1 MELIEIE
8 SVKNGMWMSL
18 IDALQEDVTEKML
31 ICRRREI
38 ICQDNVIASGL
49 LAYEFIE
56 EAELTEAGRIK
67 EIKSEYYCRPFHL

>member
-38 ICQDNVIASGL
+38 ICQDNVIASGPPGL
-49 LAYEFIE
+49 CIYWGSWAD
-56 EAELTEAGRIK
+56 GGW
-67 EIKSEYYCRPFHL
+67 PN